1 MKVDY
6 QICTRCI
13 MDTTDPEISFNEE
26 GVCNHCIKF
35 DTLIKP
41 RWYPGSEGKIKFDGM
56 VKNIIKEGEGQ
67 EYDCV
72 IGLSG
77 GIDSSYLAY
86 FLRTNYP
93 QLRLLAIHIDAGWN
107 SELAVHNIE
116 QIVKKLNIDLH
127 TEVINWKEMKDL
139 QVSYLKSQ
147 LANQDV
153 PQDHAFFSTLY
164 RIAVEKFQIR
174 YFLSGFNFATESILP
189 SSWGYSAMDAK
200 QLRAVHKQYGTVP
213 LKEYKTVGFFKKYIY
228 YPYIKKFQIIS
239 PLNYFPYNK
248 EEAKKIIMDN
258 LNWKDYGGK
267 HHESRFTKFFQSYWL
282 PQKFGY
288 DKRRAH
294 LSSLIVSGQLSRE
307 AAIEE
312 MKQDVYTED
321 TLREDMEFLA
331 KKLGFS
337 VEEFTRIMNMPN
349 KTFYDYPSEHRV
361 VQALVRIL
369 SIIKKI
375 NLK

>member
-1 MKVDY
+1 
-6 QICTRCI
+6 